1 MSHGWIDAFAV
12 LSATHEAE
20 FEAACEEAI
29 CPYDATVIPHPFLR
43 VRVRNLTDKI
53 VLALALPDDFGKRC
67 RVGPRSYVFPPE
79 WAPEIR
85 RIVSHHDLRASVVP
99 SVGYRLE
106 LRDGGALRG
115 LCAALLRR
123 APTFGPTYPR
133 IDAA

>member
-12 LSATHEAE
+12 LNATHEAE
-20 FEAACEEAI
+20 FEAVCEEAI

-67 RVGPRSYVFPPE
+67 RVGPGSYVFPPE

-99 SVGYRLE
+99 SVGYQLE
-106 LRDGGALRG
+106 LRDGGALRD
-115 LCAALLRR
+115 LCAALLRQT
-123 APTFGPTYPR
+123 PTFGPTYPR
-133 IDAA
+133 IIAT

>member
-43 VRVRNLTDKI
+43 VRVRNLEDETI
-53 VLALALPDDFGKRC
+53 LWMALPHDSWTRC
-67 RVGPRSYVFPPE
+67 RVGPGRYVFPPE

-133 IDAA
+133 VVAA

>member
-20 FEAACEEAI
+20 FEAACEEGVGP
-29 CPYDATVIPHPFLR
+29 CDATVIPHPFLR
-43 VRVRNLTDKI
+43 VRVRRPEDEI
-53 VLALALPDDFGKRC
+53 VLVLALPDDSGQRC
-67 RVGPRSYVFPPE
+67 RVGPGSYVFPPE

-99 SVGYRLE
+99 SVHYHLE
-106 LRDGGALRG
+106 LRDGCALRG

-123 APTFGPTYPR
+123 APTFGRTYPR
-133 IDAA
+133 IIAA

>member
-20 FEAACEEAI
+20 FEAVCEGAI

-43 VRVRNLTDKI
+43 VRVRNLTDAI

-67 RVGPRSYVFPPE
+67 RVGPGRYVFPPE

-106 LRDGGALRG
+106 LRDDGALRG

-123 APTFGPTYPR
+123 APTFRPTYPR
-133 IDAA
+133 IVAA

>member
-1 MSHGWIDAFAV
+1 MRSGWLDAFAV
-12 LSATHEAE
+12 LSATHEAD

-29 CPYDATVIPHPFLR
+29 CPLDATVIPHPFLR
-43 VRVRNLTDKI
+43 VRVRNPEDETILW
-53 VLALALPDDFGKRC
+53 VALPDDFGPRC
-67 RVGPRSYVFPPE
+67 RVEPGRYVFPPE

-99 SVGYRLE
+99 SVRYHLE

-133 IDAA
+133 ITAA

>member
-29 CPYDATVIPHPFLR
+29 CPYDATVVPHPFLR
-43 VRVRNLTDKI
+43 VRVRHPDDEI
-53 VLALALPDDFGKRC
+53 VLVLALPDDFGKRC
-67 RVGPRSYVFPPE
+67 RVGPGSYVFPPE
-79 WAPEIR
+79 WAPEIQ

-99 SVGYRLE
+99 SVRYHLE
-106 LRDGGALRG
+106 LRDGDALRG

-133 IDAA
+133 IIAA

>member
-20 FEAACEEAI
+20 FEAACEDAI

-43 VRVRNLTDKI
+43 VRVRNIEDETILWM
-53 VLALALPDDFGKRC
+53 ALPHDSGKRC

-106 LRDGGALRG
+106 LRDGGALRS

-133 IDAA
+133 IVAA

>member
-29 CPYDATVIPHPFLR
+29 CPLDATVIPHPFLR
-43 VRVRNLTDKI
+43 VRVRHPVDAI
-53 VLALALPDDFGKRC
+53 VLALALPGDSGLRC
-67 RVGPRSYVFPPE
+67 RVGPGSYVFPPD

-85 RIVSHHDLRASVVP
+85 RIVAHHDLWANVVP
-99 SVGYRLE
+99 SVGYQLE

-133 IDAA
+133 IVAA